1 MKKKFVKLI
10 SGLLLSVSFMT
21 ISVKASEINQCLK
34 SDINGVAIDDNI
46 QARAAAESI
55 SSLTITGYGWDAYGA
70 GDGWKGS
77 YVGDIN
83 RADLKD
89 LWINTY
95 QTGYGKID
103 YVKIDGKNVAY
114 DYDKFAEEQYGEVK
128 HWYHSIVIK
137 DNGFVKNLSTGK
149 HTFEVRISS
158 TNTTPY
164 RSLVAKATFNIPD

>member
-1 MKKKFVKLI
+1 MKKRFIKSI
-10 SGLLLSVSFMT
+10 SGLLMCLSVMST
-21 ISVKASEINQCLK
+21 SVIASEKNQYSK
-34 SDINGVAIDDNI
+34 SDIDGVAIEDSI
-46 QARAAAESI
+46 QTRAAAESI
-55 SSLTITGYGWDAYGA
+55 SSLSIIGYGWDAKGQ
-70 GDGWKGS
+70 GNGWKGS
-77 YVGDIN
+77 YIGDIK
-83 RADLKD
+83 RVDLKD

-103 YVKIDGKNVAY
+103 YVKIDGKNITY

-137 DNGFVKNLSTGK
+137 DNEFVKNLSTGK

>member
-1 MKKKFVKLI
+1 MKKKFVKFM
-10 SGLLLSVSFMT
+10 SGLLISASFMS
-21 ISVKASEINQCLK
+21 ISVRASEVNEYSK
-34 SDINGVAIDDNI
+34 SDIDGIAVEDNI
-46 QARAAAESI
+46 ETRAAAQSI
-55 SSLTITGYGWDAYGA
+55 SSLSIIGYGWDANGA
-70 GDGWKGS
+70 GNGWKGS

-83 RADLKD
+83 RSDLKD

-128 HWYHSIVIK
+128 HWYHSIIIK
-137 DNGFVKNLSTGK
+137 DNELVKNLSTGH
-149 HTFEVRISS
+149 HTFEVRISL

-164 RSLVAKATFNIPD
+164 RSLSAEATFNIPN